1 MASGLDQRENLYG
14 NARVKASHGA
24 INAARRE
31 PDYFMK
37 MPKFLPLLVLL
48 SLLGITAFAAEPVKI
63 DDLKWYTP
71 DRDFQPVEPAPWVY
85 EGVQKAFVGDFAN
98 PTTLPYVDDLAA
110 VGVTVIH
117 TGGPEPYFPL
127 RRDGG
132 AGIDEKEGA
141 LMQTAFARMR
151 SHAMR
156 VVIGVSPYAP
166 VEYVKQHPEWRNQL
180 SPDEKPLDL
189 ALDLT
194 KPENVALR
202 SLSLNTPY
210 GDYLIENLAEI
221 FTDYRVDG
229 ISFDG
234 NYHPMIN
241 YTPHDMELYRQETGR
256 EFPAKIDLT
265 SDDYKI
271 YLLWADTK
279 LENWYRKLHARL
291 RQVNPQ
297 AAVYTWTTNAGR
309 YGHFLTSP
317 RVMSARM
324 NLLFDSPV
332 QEWWLDEV
340 NLGASVV
347 PAFGAAYVRALTGGR
362 TGASE
367 PYIISHGNPYSGSGF
382 PQHELFVRCMSA
394 MTNGSITPLA
404 VPTGAGKEAGD
415 FTLREIGRRKKWL
428 TRTTSEPWAALLVSE
443 QTRQFYAGGQIME
456 RFLAHALGVF
466 RVGCEEHLPITL
478 ITDLDV
484 RAERLAPF
492 KVLILPN
499 AAALSDAQVAT
510 IREFVQKGGGLVATC
525 ETSLF
530 DELGHPRPNF
540 ALADLFGVDYAGRPK
555 APTKRAEL
563 DVNFAIVVDD
573 KYWANR
579 QGTAEMRW
587 GAGDLLTSDLI
598 SDPRMKLVNN
608 GVQASFKGP
617 MVLMGE
623 ARAPMKRAMIMFPEG
638 KDPVPAVVMGEQGQG
653 RVVYM
658 AAGFDAA
665 NYSYGYPYE
674 RIIFAQAIK
683 WAARTPAPVA
693 VEAPMCIQSTVFRQ
707 KDNAGERLVIHLF
720 NGLNTTSD
728 HGLSEVDVPLRE
740 EAVPVGG
747 IKVRFH
753 QMKPKRIHLEPEG
766 LELTPVQQG
775 EWMEVSLPPLAVHSL
790 VVVEL

>member
-1 MASGLDQRENLYG
+1 MCAGGSSTDR
-14 NARVKASHGA
+14 KANKTMSPSLQ
-24 INAARRE
+24 I
-31 PDYFMK
+31 P
-37 MPKFLPLLVLL
+37 
-48 SLLGITAFAAEPVKI
+48 SLLLTLGLVAFAAEPVTT
-63 DDLKWYTP
+63 DSLKWYTP
-71 DRDFQPVEPAPWVY
+71 DRDFKPIEPAPWVY
-85 EGVQKAFVGDFAN
+85 EGVQKVFVSDLGN
-98 PTTLPYVDDLAA
+98 PNTLASIDELAA
-110 VGVTVIH
+110 LGVTVVH
-117 TGGPEPYFPL
+117 TGGPDPYYPL

-132 AGIDEKEGA
+132 GGPQGKRHEE
-141 LMQTAFARMR
+141 MQTAFERMR
-151 SHAMR
+151 SRGLR

-166 VEYVKQHPEWRNQL
+166 AEIVKQNPEWRL
-180 SPDEKPLDL
+180 KHSPNEKPLDP

-194 KPENVALR
+194 KPENDAKR
-202 SLSLNTPY
+202 SVSLNTPY

-221 FTDYRVDG
+221 FADFRVDG
-229 ISFDG
+229 VSFDG
-234 NYHPMIN
+234 NYHATIS
-241 YTPHDMELYRQETGR
+241 YTPYDMELYRKETGR
-256 EFPAKIDLT
+256 EFPAKIDLS

-340 NLGASVV
+340 NIGSSVV

-367 PYIISHGNPYSGSGF
+367 PYIMSRGNPYSTSSF
-382 PQHELFVRCMSA
+382 PRHELFVRCMQA
-394 MTNGSITPLA
+394 MANGSITPLA
-404 VPTGAGKEAGD
+404 VPTAAGKEAGEA
-415 FTLREIGRRKKWL
+415 TLREIGRRKKWFVHS
-428 TRTTSEPWAALLVSE
+428 TQEPWAALLVSE
-443 QTRQFYAGGQIME
+443 QTRQFYAGGQVME
-456 RFLAHALGVF
+456 RFLSHALGVF
-466 RVGCEEHLPITL
+466 RVGWEEHLPITL
-478 ITDLDV
+478 ITDLDL
-484 RAERLAPF
+484 RREQLAQY
-492 KVLILPN
+492 KVLVLPN

-510 IREFVQKGGGLVATC
+510 IREYVQNGGGLVATC

-540 ALADLFGVDYAGRPK
+540 ALSDLFGVDYQGRPK
-555 APTKRAEL
+555 LPMEKAAL
-563 DVNFAIVVDD
+563 DANFAIVVDD

-587 GAGDLLTSDLI
+587 GAGDLLTGELVSDVRL
-598 SDPRMKLVNN
+598 KAVTN

-617 MVLMGE
+617 LVRMSD

-638 KDPVPAVVMGEQGQG
+638 RDPIPAVVMGEQGQG

-665 NYSYGYPYE
+665 NFSYGYPYQ
-674 RIIFAQAIK
+674 RIVFARAIE
-683 WAARTPAPVA
+683 WAARTPPPVE

-707 KDNAGERLVIHLF
+707 KEAGAERLVIHLF

-728 HGLSEVDVPLRE
+728 HGLPDVDVPLRE

-747 IKVRFH
+747 IKVRIR
-753 QMKPKRIHLEPEG
+753 QVRPKRIHLEPEG
-766 LELTPVQQG
+766 IELSPVQADDST
-775 EWMEVSLPPLAVHSL
+775 EVAVPPLAVHSM

>member
-1 MASGLDQRENLYG
+1 MRSPLNKNLTL
-14 NARVKASHGA
+14 A
-24 INAARRE
+24 
-31 PDYFMK
+31 
-37 MPKFLPLLVLL
+37 FLTLL
-48 SLLGITAFAAEPVKI
+48 TRTTFAAEPVTM
-63 DDLKWYTP
+63 DSLKWFTP
-71 DRDFQPVEPAPWVY
+71 DRDFKAVEPAAWVY

-98 PTTLPYVDDLAA
+98 PKTLPYVDDLAA

-117 TGGPEPYFPL
+117 TGGPDPYFPL

-132 AGIDEKEGA
+132 AGIDAKEGA
-141 LMQTAFARMR
+141 LMQTAFERMR
-151 SHAMR
+151 SHKMR

-166 VEYVKQHPEWRNQL
+166 VEYVKLHPEWRQKL
-180 SPDEKPLDL
+180 SAKEKPLDP

-194 KPENVALR
+194 KPENAAQR

-221 FTDYRVDG
+221 FADYRVDG

-234 NYHPMIN
+234 NYHPPLN
-241 YTPHDMELYRQETGR
+241 YTPYDMELYRTETGR

-291 RQVNPQ
+291 REVNPQ

-367 PYIISHGNPYSGSGF
+367 PYIMSHGNPYSTSSF
-382 PQHELFVRCMSA
+382 PRHELFVRCMMA

-404 VPTGAGKEAGD
+404 VPTAAGKEAGD
-415 FTLREIGRRKKWL
+415 FTLREIGRRKPWL
-428 TRTTSEPWAALLVSE
+428 IRTTPEPWAALLVSE

-466 RVGCEEHLPITL
+466 RVGYEEHLPITL
-478 ITDLDV
+478 VTDLDL
-484 RAERLAPF
+484 RAERLAPY

-510 IREFVQKGGGLVATC
+510 IREYVQNGGGLVATC

-540 ALADLFGVDYAGRPK
+540 ALADLFGVDYQGRPK
-555 APTKRAEL
+555 APTERAAL
-563 DVNFAIVVDD
+563 DANFAIVVDD

-587 GAGDLLTSDLI
+587 GAGDLQTGELI
-598 SDPRMKLVNN
+598 NDPRLPLVTN

-617 MVLMGE
+617 MVLMSE
-623 ARAPMKRAMIMFPEG
+623 ARAPMQRAMFMFPEG
-638 KDPVPAVVMGEQGQG
+638 KPPVPAVVMGGQGKG

-674 RIIFAQAIK
+674 RIIFAQAIH
-683 WAARTPAPVA
+683 WAARTPPPVA
-693 VEAPMCIQSTVFRQ
+693 VEAQMCIQSTVFRQ
-707 KDNAGERLVIHLF
+707 KDAAGERLVVHLF

-728 HGLSEVDVPLRE
+728 HGLPEVDVPLRE

-753 QMKPKRIHLEPEG
+753 GLLPKRVHLEPEG
-766 LELTPVQQG
+766 VDLPTSALG
-775 EWMEVSLPPLAVHSL
+775 EWTEVAVPSLAVHAL
-790 VVVEL
+790 VVAEL